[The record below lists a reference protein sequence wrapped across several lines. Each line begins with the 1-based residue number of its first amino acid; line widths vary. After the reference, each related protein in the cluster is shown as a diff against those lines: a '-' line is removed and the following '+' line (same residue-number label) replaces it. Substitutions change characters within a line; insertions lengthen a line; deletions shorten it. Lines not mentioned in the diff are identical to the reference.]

1 MANRPRPPRL
11 VVSYWVM
18 TLTTLKP
25 RLSAASL
32 GRVAVLTTKAGTTE
46 RERGRSWQRK
56 RESVLLGSDCMC
68 ALCKTAAATE
78 VDHIV
83 PLEQGGSNDELNLQA
98 LCRKCHL
105 EKSREEA
112 RVRFGK

>member
-1 MANRPRPPRL
+1 MAI
-11 VVSYWVM
+11 
-18 TLTTLKP
+18 TTLKA
-25 RLSAASL
+25 RLSASSL
-32 GRVAVLTTKAGTTE
+32 ARVSVLAHKAGATK
-46 RERGRSWQRK
+46 REVGRSWQRK
-56 RESVLLGSDCMC
+56 RESILLQTDCMC
-68 ALCKTAAATE
+68 AICKTAQATE